1 GTRFERALA
10 AHRTRNPL
18 HGKKSILCDPT
29 TRNFL
34 SFGFAA
40 TIGSS
45 SSKVVLAIGTSVN
58 LPAPAF
64 PGGPSPDPI
73 VLPPDVLR
81 PKIAAVVSADLPP
94 DASALACNSAR
105 TSGGICATYSGGMT
119 SSGPPSS
126 ALIGLAPGKIAKAA
140 RHATQTVA
148 RWLKVISCFMEPLQ
162 AESPSAH
169 SGVFSCASTWV
180 ISKGT
185 APSGG
190 ISPAPGRSSR
200 QPRPQRET
208 ASRIVQLPRVLESG
222 NIVGQ

>member
-73 VLPPDVLR
+73 VLPPNVLR
-81 PKIAAVVSADLPP
+81 PNIAAVVSAALPP
-94 DASALACNSAR
+94 EASALACNCAR
-105 TSGGICATYSGGMT
+105 TSGGISATYSGGVT
-119 SSGPPSS
+119 LSGSLS
-126 ALIGLAPGKIAKAA
+126 WGLIDLAPGKIANAA
-140 RHATQTVA
+140 SNATEMVFLG
-148 RWLKVISCFMEPLQ
+148 LKLVCSFIDHLHPDQ
-162 AESPSAH
+162 AESP
-169 SGVFSCASTWV
+169 
-180 ISKGT
+180 
-185 APSGG
+185 
-190 ISPAPGRSSR
+190 
-200 QPRPQRET
+200 RPF
-208 ASRIVQLPRVLESG
+208 G
-222 NIVGQ
+222 

>member
-73 VLPPDVLR
+73 VLPPNVLR

-94 DASALACNSAR
+94 DASALAWNWAR

-119 SSGPPSS
+119 SNGPPSW
-126 ALIGLAPGKIAKAA
+126 ALIDVAPEKMVKASS
-140 RHATQTVA
+140 HATQTVGG
-148 RWLKVISCFMEPLQ
+148 WLKVSCCFMIHSRPNP
-162 AESPSAH
+162 PSAR
-169 SGVFSCASTWV
+169 SGVGSCGSTWV
-180 ISKGT
+180 ISKET
-185 APSGG
+185 APRGG
-190 ISPAPGRSSR
+190 VSP
-200 QPRPQRET
+200 
-208 ASRIVQLPRVLESG
+208 
-222 NIVGQ
+222 